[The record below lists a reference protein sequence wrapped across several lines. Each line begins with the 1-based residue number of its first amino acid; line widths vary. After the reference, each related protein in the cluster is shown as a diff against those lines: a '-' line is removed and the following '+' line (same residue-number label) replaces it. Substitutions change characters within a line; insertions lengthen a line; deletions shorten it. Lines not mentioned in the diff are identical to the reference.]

1 MKVTGFESDYAVA
14 TLRRTLWCEQALAL
28 EKWAL
33 VGKGLMAQR
42 PFDSWESR
50 FVKIWTICNL
60 QNEHDMA
67 VTGRDRHDPRKA
79 ILRLVFY
86 TKTKLYK
93 YSLWKARVYIYIHK
107 WYIQYIYIYIHDMH
121 YMLRHIPHCPKLWSY
136 FFSVQ
141 FLEMPGQRLGT
152 CAVAVLCPG
161 LWGSSIGKCMKP
173 QENHRKTIGKWRFTL
188 W

>member
-136 FFSVQ
+136 FFRCSFSRCQ
-141 FLEMPGQRLGT
+141 DNDLEHVRSLF
-152 CAVAVLCPG
+152 CAQACGDPPSENA
-161 LWGSSIGKCMKP
+161 W
-173 QENHRKTIGKWRFTL
+173 NHRKTTGKP
-188 W
+188 